1 MSSRLIVSRFLATGG
16 GQFTRVAWMGRVRAA
31 FALLLGGASGS
42 LAADMLARNPG
53 EYLQHYD
60 RDRDGRIALGE
71 YQDYLSRGFLQMDR
85 NGDGRLS
92 ATELPPGTRGRRVP
106 TLESHR
112 RSLAIAFERQD
123 VDRNGFLDA
132 RELAAPPR

>member
-1 MSSRLIVSRFLATGG
+1 MSSCLIVLRCLATGG
-16 GQFTRVAWMGRVRAA
+16 RQLTRVVRVGRVRAMV
-31 FALLLGGASGS
+31 ALLLGGASGS

-60 RDRDGRIALGE
+60 RDRDGRITLGE

-92 ATELPPGTRGRRVP
+92 STELPPGTRGRRVP